1 MLGINYN
8 NLSNGELIK
17 LRIDVDRIL
26 DARRCDAVRNLK
38 VGSLVSYKQLDGSSH
53 NYLVVDYQEDLDHD
67 GEDYSYF
74 FKVLHYYISPD
85 EKIIKTI
92 SVDAIDVDQ
101 APTILRLLDSNTT
114 VTQTDLTEDEYDKR
128 RKAFYLELVEEFT
141 ILSVRDEWR

>member
-53 NYLVVDYQEDLDHD
+53 NYLVVDYQEDLDSD

-85 EKIIKTI
+85 GKINMI

-101 APTILRLLDSNTT
+101 APTTLMLLDSRTT

-128 RKAFYLELVEEFT
+128 RKAFYLELIEEFAMN
-141 ILSVRDEWR
+141 

>member
-17 LRIDVDRIL
+17 LRMDVDRIL

-67 GEDYSYF
+67 DEDYYF

-85 EKIIKTI
+85 GKIKLI
-92 SVDAIDVDQ
+92 SVDTIDADQ
-101 APTILRLLDSNTT
+101 APTLLMLLDSKTT
-114 VTQTDLTEDEYDKR
+114 VTQTGLKEDEYDKR
-128 RKAFYLELVEEFT
+128 RKAFYMELIEEFAM
-141 ILSVRDEWR
+141 DGDK

>member
-1 MLGINYN
+1 MLDFNVKD
-8 NLSNGELIK
+8 LSNGELIK
-17 LRIDVDRIL
+17 LRMDVDRIL

-38 VGSLVSYKQLDGSSH
+38 VGSLVTYKQSDGSSH
-53 NYLVVDYQEDLDHD
+53 NYLVVDYQEDLDRD

-74 FKVLHYYISPD
+74 FKVLHYYISPGG
-85 EKIIKTI
+85 KIIKTI

-128 RKAFYLELVEEFT
+128 RTAFYMELIEEFT
-141 ILSVRDEWR
+141 IFSVRDEWR